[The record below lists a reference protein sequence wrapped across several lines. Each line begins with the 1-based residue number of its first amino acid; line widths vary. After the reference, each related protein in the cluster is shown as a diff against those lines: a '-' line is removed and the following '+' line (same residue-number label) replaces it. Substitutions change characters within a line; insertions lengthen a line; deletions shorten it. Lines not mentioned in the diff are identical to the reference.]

1 MMLLTMG
8 REFKNGQLEAFFDQ
22 ENRMINDIVHSQS
35 EDVVIDIGN
44 PSSGILKDFNLKED
58 PDDYV
63 NISMAQYYGKNT
75 VRIVPN
81 K

>member
-1 MMLLTMG
+1 
-8 REFKNGQLEAFFDQ
+8 
-22 ENRMINDIVHSQS
+22 MINDIVHSQS